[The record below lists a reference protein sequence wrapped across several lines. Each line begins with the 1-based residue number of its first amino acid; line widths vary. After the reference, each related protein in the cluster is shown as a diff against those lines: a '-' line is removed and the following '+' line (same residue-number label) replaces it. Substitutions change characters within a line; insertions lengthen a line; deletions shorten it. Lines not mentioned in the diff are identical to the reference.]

1 MSREEIVD
9 ASTANQQKAQ
19 TEWLGQYRRNFLAV
33 AMTNGFFPPTVIF
46 FIGTIFYPPAK
57 EAIEKFFEKNFG
69 PYALLWLQ
77 LINLSLSAVIALALK
92 KCKPAAHKNEGQ
104 VQLELVPFLP
114 SKHITMSEA
123 AAVYFCFVF
132 YGVQAIAGILLGQG
146 LAEDFFAAIMIRMAG
161 AVPAL
166 LPLVLV
172 TLPVG
177 EKAMNK
183 ISLFVQAVVR
193 RCGTP
198 SLVDPE
204 TVVTRDTPNI
214 QAGEEERDPLLLG
227 CTRTP

>member
-1 MSREEIVD
+1 
-9 ASTANQQKAQ
+9 
-19 TEWLGQYRRNFLAV
+19 
-33 AMTNGFFPPTVIF
+33 
-46 FIGTIFYPPAK
+46 
-57 EAIEKFFEKNFG
+57 
-69 PYALLWLQ
+69 
-77 LINLSLSAVIALALK
+77 
-92 KCKPAAHKNEGQ
+92 
-104 VQLELVPFLP
+104 
-114 SKHITMSEA
+114 
-123 AAVYFCFVF
+123 
-132 YGVQAIAGILLGQG
+132 
-146 LAEDFFAAIMIRMAG
+146 MIRMAG